1 MKLPDIFNTTALRL
15 AVRYLLIYA
24 VVLGIALGAFAW
36 ITGRYVSAGI
46 EAGLAAD
53 LTSVIAAYG
62 KTGVAGASAEI
73 QRLTASEQS
82 PGRFFL
88 LTSKTGEKIAGTLL
102 AWPKE
107 SEISLA
113 GVIESAW
120 LEDNVLPIEVDDD
133 EVYWPVVAR
142 QLPGGERLLVTQS
155 VEQVEELNELVELLV
170 EVLGAAI
177 LLSIAMS
184 ISIGRAILRRI
195 ETVSDTAAEIM
206 AGDLSTRIA
215 ISTRNDEFDTLAGRL
230 NVMLDRIQTLIA
242 GIRDVTDNVAH
253 DLRSPLTRL
262 RNHLEITLLE
272 SRSEQEYRDAIERAV
287 EDTESLINTFNSLLR
302 IAQVES
308 GNHREQWQVF
318 DLGAL
323 VVDLANIYRPLAEEK
338 GLQLN
343 DSGLE
348 VYRVFGNSD
357 LIAQTISNLLDNAV
371 KYTPENGRIDLA
383 MRHVGGCVEVRLS
396 DTGPGIPEVD
406 RKRVFERFTRLE
418 TSRSLPG
425 NGLGLSLVQ
434 ATCRLHGA
442 EINLADAAPGLAV
455 VIRFPL
461 ARPDTEP
468 GHRPRSAFSR

>member
-15 AVRYLLIYA
+15 VIRYLLVYA

-36 ITGRYVSAGI
+36 ITGRYVNANI
-46 EAGLAAD
+46 EAGLKAD
-53 LTSVIAAYG
+53 LSSVIAEYR

-73 QRLTASEQS
+73 QRLTSSEQS
-82 PGRFFL
+82 QGRFFL
-88 LTSKTGEKIAGTLL
+88 LLSNAGEKIAGNLH
-102 AWPKE
+102 AWPEE
-107 SEISLA
+107 SEISLQ

-120 LEDNVLPIEVDDD
+120 LEDNVLPIKVEDD
-133 EVYWPVVAR
+133 EVYWPVVAT
-142 QLPGGERLLVTQS
+142 LFPSGERLLVTQS

-170 EVLGAAI
+170 EVLGIAI
-177 LLSIAMS
+177 LLSIAMGV
-184 ISIGRAILRRI
+184 SIGRTILRRI

-215 ISTRNDEFDTLAGRL
+215 ISARNDEFDTLAGRL
-230 NVMLDRIQTLIA
+230 NTMLDRIQALIA

-272 SRSEQEYRDAIERAV
+272 KRSEQEYRDAIERAV

-338 GLQLN
+338 GQQLN

-348 VYRVFGNSD
+348 VYRVFGNAD
-357 LIAQTISNLLDNAV
+357 LIAQTFSNLLDNAV
-371 KYTPENGRIDLA
+371 KYTPEGGRIDLK
-383 MRHVGGCVEVRLS
+383 MRRVQGSVEVKIS
-396 DTGPGIPEVD
+396 DTGPGISEAD

-418 TSRSLPG
+418 ASRNLPG

-442 EINLADAAPGLAV
+442 EIDLSDAAPGLAV
-455 VIRFPL
+455 VIRLPL
-461 ARPDTEP
+461 AAPDSEP
-468 GHRPRSAFSR
+468 GRRLKSAFSQ